1 MNETNTFGWRMKKS
15 WFTLL
20 AFVPVIQFIPFFIMN
35 GKVPKK
41 KWVIMGFANILLIVL
56 SIALF
61 WIAPIYQENRMYNM
75 PSLDYP
81 QEPKG
86 RPSFPKGQPNILK
99 YDFDVYDPNYMNT
112 EAYKQYA
119 EDMEAFEQTEE
130 FKEYEKAV
138 EEFESTEEYQKYLD
152 ECDEFA
158 KSPEYLE
165 YSNMYEGAYTSG
177 NALKRAAW
185 AVGITTTLLFA
196 VLCFFVERYIFLRNL
211 SVNENRSAVY
221 GQLTGR
227 MDMAPSQGA
236 MQGQGMTFV
245 QGTSQNAIPM
255 QNPND
260 VTAQF
265 ISSLQPNGQNAYAQ
279 SNSNV
284 QSTYTQVNAYGMP
297 GPDATQ
303 YNAYAAQPQQYAGY
317 EPQYTGYEALPQQ
330 SGAYA
335 MPAPETGIQQAEG
348 GQATPINVNTA
359 SEEELMTL
367 PGMKTIDAKR
377 IIGYRTANGAFNSTD
392 EFFASFEAKPHMIV
406 KMQDRITLYSVATA
420 GAGAVSNEPH
430 PQMTV
435 KRFDL

>member
-20 AFVPVIQFIPFFIMN
+20 AFIPFIQFIPFFIMN

-41 KWVIMGFANILLIVL
+41 KWVIMGFANILLIVASVVL
-56 SIALF
+56 VMV
-61 WIAPIYQENRMYNM
+61 APIYQLSSTNSIEA
-75 PSLDYP
+75 PDYP
-81 QEPKG
+81 REPAGRPREPDG
-86 RPSFPKGQPNILK
+86 RPSILK
-99 YDFDVYDPNYMNT
+99 YHFDLNSMDYLYSDEYAQY
-112 EAYKQYA
+112 EA
-119 EDMEAFEQTEE
+119 EVE
-130 FKEYEKAV
+130 EYESTDEYKAYLKEV
-138 EEFESTEEYQKYLD
+138 DAYESTEEYR
-152 ECDEFA
+152 
-158 KSPEYLE
+158 EYLE
-165 YSNMYEGAYTSG
+165 ECDKLFYSDEYKKYNDEWESSYTRG
-177 NALKRAAW
+177 NALRYA
-185 AVGITTTLLFA
+185 GIYSGIATYAMFA
-196 VLCFFVERYIFLRNL
+196 ILCFFVERYIFLRNL

-303 YNAYAAQPQQYAGY
+303 YNAYAAQPQYAGY

-348 GQATPINVNTA
+348 GQAIPINVNTA

-406 KMQDRITLYSVATA
+406 KMQDRITLYSATDT
-420 GAGAVSNEPH
+420 GSGNMGNEPH